1 MARALASLTSLA
13 ALAWAS
19 VALALTQPNGAPIP
33 TGNSLQGLFNSRGE
47 AINALNDAAT
57 TPETFTP
64 SCGLT
69 FEVLQRNAGYKNSF
83 GWYNATGSKPPLSDL
98 HEFLSCNDGVG
109 TKKVLDIKKDPAYLG
124 GLIGFYQATGS
135 CATVTNNA
143 AIFYSEKKYNPDGN
157 QANPYIHLL
166 IYNSTVTPK
175 AFYFGWED
183 LLSGGDNDFDDLT
196 TFVTGISCS
205 GGGGKCQTGKPG
217 VCADGTNQCQS
228 GQLTCVQLVS
238 PSPEKCDGFDN
249 DCNGSV
255 DDGDICPTGQVCDNG
270 VCVPKCG
277 GGEFECP
284 PSKACKTDKGV
295 CVDPACLSV
304 TCPEGSKCVGG
315 TCLDPC
321 AGATCPKGQACIAGN
336 CVDPCVAISCDTSQ
350 VCVAGAC
357 VDKCQCAG
365 CPATDQC
372 EPSGLCNPAACVGK
386 TCPAGQYCASD
397 GTCTDSCTGVTC
409 PAGQACAAGQC
420 APVTTGTGGA
430 AGDGGIGLGGGISL
444 GGGSSGGSGGS
455 GAAGGGSGNLSGG
468 TTDAADDGGCGCR
481 AAGAR
486 RGALGVT
493 LAALGALSVLLRRRR
508 RLGQSRTRT

>member
-1 MARALASLTSLA
+1 MSRALFAVACSAVLLFAQA
-13 ALAWAS
+13 AF
-19 VALALTQPNGAPIP
+19 ALTQPNGATIP
-33 TGNSLQGLFNSRGE
+33 VGGSLQSLFTGRGE

-83 GWYNATGSKPPLSDL
+83 GWYNVTGAKPALGDH
-98 HEFLSCNDGVG
+98 HEFLTCNDGVG
-109 TKKVLDIKKDPAYLG
+109 TIKTLDIKKDPAYQG

-135 CATVTNNA
+135 CATVNNNN

-205 GGGGKCQTGKPG
+205 GGGGKCQTGQPG

-228 GQLTCVQLVS
+228 GKLVCVPLVG
-238 PSPEKCDGFDN
+238 PSAEKCDGFDN
-249 DCNGSV
+249 DCNGSA

-270 VCVPKCG
+270 NCVPKCG
-277 GGEFECP
+277 GGEFKCP
-284 PSKACKTDKGV
+284 SSKVCKTDKGV
-295 CVDPACLSV
+295 CVDPACLTV
-304 TCPEGSKCVGG
+304 DCPEGTKCIGG
-315 TCLDPC
+315 SCVDPC
-321 AGATCPKGQACIAGN
+321 AGAVCPPGQACIAGN
-336 CVDPCVAISCDTSQ
+336 CVDPCGAITCDTSQ
-350 VCVAGAC
+350 VCAAGAC
-357 VDKCQCAG
+357 IDKCQCAG

-372 EPSGLCNPAACVGK
+372 ETSGLCSPTACVGK

-397 GTCTDSCTGVTC
+397 GSCADACGGVVCPKGQLCT
-409 PAGQACAAGQC
+409 QGQC
-420 APVTTGTGGA
+420 APDTTGTGGA
-430 AGDGGIGLGGGISL
+430 GGANDGGAGVGGGISL
-444 GGGSSGGSGGS
+444 GGGGGNSGTGGGGKGGGVNGGSQGGVTPAS
-455 GAAGGGSGNLSGG
+455 EES
-468 TTDAADDGGCGCR
+468 GCGCR
-481 AAGAR
+481 VAGGANRAWPLLLAAAGLLLGAR
-486 RGALGVT
+486 R
-493 LAALGALSVLLRRRR
+493 RRKP
-508 RLGQSRTRT
+508 

>member
-1 MARALASLTSLA
+1 MKRAVWALPVLLWSHAAA
-13 ALAWAS
+13 ALS
-19 VALALTQPNGAPIP
+19 QPDGTPIP
-33 TGNSLQGLFNSRGE
+33 VGGSLQGLFTSRGE

-83 GWYNATGSKPPLSDL
+83 GWYNVTGQKPPLSDH

-109 TKKVLDIKKDPAYLG
+109 TVKTLDIKKDPAYLG
-124 GLIGFYQATGS
+124 GTIGFYQATGS

-143 AIFYSEKKYNPDGN
+143 AIFYSEKKYNPDGS
-157 QANPYIHLL
+157 QANPFIHLL

-228 GQLTCVQLVS
+228 GTLTCVPLVE
-238 PSPEKCDGFDN
+238 PSAEKCDGFDN

-255 DDGDICPTGQVCDNG
+255 DDGDLCPTGQVCDNG

-277 GGEFECP
+277 GGEFNCP
-284 PSKACKTDKGV
+284 ANKACKPDKGV
-295 CVDPACLSV
+295 CVDPACLTV

-321 AGATCPKGQACIAGN
+321 SGAICPKGQACIAGN
-336 CVDPCVAISCDTSQ
+336 CVDPCLAITCDSSQ
-350 VCVAGAC
+350 VCTAGAC
-357 VDKCQCAG
+357 IDQCQCAG
-365 CPATDQC
+365 CATGEQC
-372 EPSGLCNPAACVGK
+372 EASGLCTPAACAGK
-386 TCPAGQYCASD
+386 TCPAGQYCQSD
-397 GTCTDSCTGVTC
+397 GTCADACGGVVC
-409 PAGQACAAGQC
+409 PAGQSCTLGQC
-420 APVTTGTGGA
+420 APSSG
-430 AGDGGIGLGGGISL
+430 
-444 GGGSSGGSGGS
+444 SGGSGGASDGGAGS
-455 GAAGGGSGNLSGG
+455 GGLVIGSGGSSGSSASTGAGGGVGANKGGVTESG
-468 TTDAADDGGCGCR
+468 DEGGCGCR
-481 AAGAR
+481 AGAGGPR
-486 RGALGVT
+486 PWHALLGSF
-493 LAALGALSVLLRRRR
+493 ALLLLLRRRR
-508 RLGQSRTRT
+508 AWPG